1 MGYLILNRKVGER
14 IRINDDIEIVVNRAS
29 HGEASIGIYA
39 PKHVKIK
46 REELC
51 TEPRKEQI
59 DGEDFC
65 MVAKDDAL
73 PEGTNG

>member
-51 TEPRKEQI
+51 TEPRKE
-59 DGEDFC
+59 
-65 MVAKDDAL
+65 
-73 PEGTNG
+73 